1 MSNTKVEVGS
11 PTISNMARNMKDM
24 QVIQDESRATAVE
37 SASVDSDNDIDLDF
51 TSKHTPQQTKWQQ
64 MKGYMHIATQGDLAG
79 FQCAWLFVWLV
90 FLPLKIFDI
99 HEMGN
104 ISWPAIFCI
113 PIANC
118 FFTGWFDWILRRY
131 RSANC
136 VESLRKKRFVVLW
149 CIKII
154 GVIYFTALWIWGED
168 GFIDRFSDRDDYNEV
183 TGGVMNYC
191 TLSMICIFVAIVFAV
206 WMSEMMIT
214 IVLINSEQNL
224 SVTRTP
230 YKIRVV
236 LLFLRPIVWV
246 YNRTMVMF
254 LCFYALYGLIYT
266 VFIAG
271 AYADYYCYSAN
282 VNEAYGVGVQMLVIP
297 FTVPD
302 YLFRWTG
309 LYKPWKDV
317 ENDDLLEAYVIAFLC
332 NSFYVDALNSIF
344 QFSKR
349 FIVEGYHKYKGT
361 NIHHRSHSSHG
372 EDMIPAEGAAGH
384 AMTDTNGATATQNKK
399 TNYKE

>member
-1 MSNTKVEVGS
+1 MKEMEV
-11 PTISNMARNMKDM
+11 
-24 QVIQDESRATAVE
+24 VHDESRATAIE
-37 SASVDSDNDIDLDF
+37 SASVDSDENENEIDLDF
-51 TSKHTPQQTKWQQ
+51 ASKRTKGTIKQTERTIKT
-64 MKGYMHIATQGDLAG
+64 YIHIATQGDLAG
-79 FQCAWLFVWLV
+79 FQFAWLFIWLI

-104 ISWPAIFCI
+104 ISWSAIFCI

-118 FFTGWFDWILRRY
+118 FLTGWFDYILRRY

-136 VESLRKKRFVVLW
+136 VESLRKRRFVVLW
-149 CIKII
+149 CIKVI
-154 GVIYFTALWIWGED
+154 GVIYFTALWIFGED
-168 GFIDRFSDRDDYNEV
+168 GFIDRFSDRNDYNKV

-224 SVTRTP
+224 SVARTP

-309 LYKPWKDV
+309 IYKPWKDV
-317 ENDDLLEAYVIAFLC
+317 ANDELLEAYVIAFLS

-349 FIVEGYHKYKGT
+349 FITEGYHKCKGT
-361 NIHHRSHSSHG
+361 NMLHRSQSSHG
-372 EDMIPAEGAAGH
+372 EEMERVTSDSGGRIE
-384 AMTDTNGATATQNKK
+384 TNGATATQLKK
-399 TNYKE
+399 TNYRE

>member
-11 PTISNMARNMKDM
+11 PTLTNMARNMKDM

-113 PIANC
+113 PVANC
-118 FFTGWFDWILRRY
+118 FLTGWFDYLLRRY
-131 RSANC
+131 RSA
-136 VESLRKKRFVVLW
+136 VEEESLRKKRFVVLW
-149 CIKII
+149 CVKII
-154 GVIYFTALWIWGED
+154 GVIYFSALWIWGSD
-168 GFIDRFSDRDDYNEV
+168 GFIERFSHRDDYNEV
-183 TGGVMNYC
+183 QGVVVYC
-191 TLSMICIFVAIVFAV
+191 TLSMICIFAALVFAV

-214 IVLINSEQNL
+214 IVLINSEHNL
-224 SVTRTP
+224 SQKRTP
-230 YKIRVV
+230 FWVRAV

-254 LCFYALYGLIYT
+254 LCFYALYGMIYT
-266 VFIAG
+266 VFLIG
-271 AYADYYCYSAN
+271 AYADYYCYSAD
-282 VNEAYGVGVQMLVIP
+282 VGQAQGVGVQMLLVP

-309 LYKPWKDV
+309 LWDPWKTV
-317 ENDDLLEAYVIAFLC
+317 EDDDLLEAYVIAFMC
-332 NSFYVDALNSIF
+332 QSFYVDALNSIF
-344 QFSKR
+344 QFSRRYIMQYYREK
-349 FIVEGYHKYKGT
+349 KGT
-361 NIHHRSHSSHG
+361 DRDHLRSHDGSSN
-372 EDMIPAEGAAGH
+372 DVLAGTSTSEYDGH
-384 AMTDTNGATATQNKK
+384 PTTTTDTNG
-399 TNYKE
+399 